1 MREIIVGKNDAGQR
15 LDKFITKKFKTMPMP
30 LMYRYIRQKK
40 IKVNSKRAE
49 INMMLSEGDV
59 IKLFIP
65 EEFFEQDSAERA
77 FMKLTPR
84 LGIVYEDENIL
95 LAQKR
100 AGMIVHSDD
109 EQETDTL
116 IDHIKAHLYK
126 KGEWDPSK
134 ENTFAPALCNRID
147 RNTGGIVIAAKNAE
161 ALRIINEK
169 IRNNEITKKY
179 LCAAHGIFE
188 EKSATLKGWLRKDSK
203 NNTVT
208 VYEKKPRFNDA
219 KEIITK
225 YRVISE
231 KNGLSLCEVEL
242 ITGRTHQ
249 IRAHFSSI
257 GHPLLGDGKYGVNR
271 DDKKKGYKYQALYSY
286 HLTFNFKG
294 DDGVLSYLSGK
305 SFSVDKEH
313 IWFLNE
319 FKGKGEKDV

>member
-1 MREIIVGKNDAGQR
+1 MREIIINKNDAGQR
-15 LDKFITKKFKTMPMP
+15 LDKFITKKFKTMPLP

-40 IKVNSKRAE
+40 IKLNGKRAE
-49 INMMLSEGDV
+49 INTMLSEGDV

-65 EEFFEQDSAERA
+65 EEFFEEGSAEFA

-95 LAQKR
+95 LVEKR
-100 AGMIVHSDD
+100 SGMIVHSDD

-116 IDHIKAHLYK
+116 IDHVKAYLYQ
-126 KGEWDPSK
+126 KGEYDPK
-134 ENTFAPALCNRID
+134 AENSFAPSLCNRID

-161 ALRIINEK
+161 TLRIINEK

-179 LCAAHGIFE
+179 LCAAHGKLPKKE
-188 EKSATLKGWLRKDSK
+188 ATLTGWLRKDAAS
-203 NNTVT
+203 NMVT
-208 VYEKKPRFNDA
+208 VYEKKPNYRDA

-225 YRVISE
+225 YRVLSE
-231 KNGLSLCEVEL
+231 KNGMSLCEVEL

-271 DDKKKGYKYQALYSY
+271 DDKKKGYKFQALYSY
-286 HLTFNFKG
+286 HLTFSFKG
-294 DDGVLSYLSGK
+294 NDGILSYLSGK
-305 SFSVDKEH
+305 SFSVDRDH
-313 IWFLNE
+313 IWFLKE
-319 FKGKGEKDV
+319 F